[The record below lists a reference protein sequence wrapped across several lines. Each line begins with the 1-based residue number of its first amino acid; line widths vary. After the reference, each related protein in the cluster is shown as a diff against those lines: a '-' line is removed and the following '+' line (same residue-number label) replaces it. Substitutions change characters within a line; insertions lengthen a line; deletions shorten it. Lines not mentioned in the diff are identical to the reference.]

1 MKKNFLILLLAFSAT
16 VYGADTMHIELNT
29 KVFKKGDTL
38 EFKCSIPDFEKLKL
52 QRATLNVWIEDVEKT
67 HRWKYRYPMINGE
80 VSAALA
86 ITDKIPDGR
95 YAVNFLVQPGFL
107 KVTGEIVAHDKKDT
121 SIMYMMM
128 LKNKKGTYIDNTP
141 VAKDGSFR
149 LKSTLFADSAF
160 FVFTPAI
167 KAKRNYLAIAIET
180 PLDSAFTPVLYK
192 TSFITVGDASTL
204 GSKKADT
211 TGYAFLQEESEKASL
226 GNVTVTT
233 KYKSKVQQFDAEYY
247 SHGLFQNEGAILF
260 DGIEKKDIAR
270 SPTILQ
276 FIVNN
281 VTGLTQD
288 PDGGIF
294 WRQQPVQFYLDE
306 FAVSPEDLVFISP
319 ADIAMI
325 KAFRPPAHVGGDF
338 DLVSGAIAVYTKKGT
353 YLNDNKY
360 RHSFIV
366 KGYTNFES
374 KWQ

>member
-1 MKKNFLILLLAFSAT
+1 MKKNLLILLLAFTGT
-16 VYGADTMHIELNT
+16 VYGSDSLRIELNT
-29 KVFKKGDTL
+29 RKFNKGDTL
-38 EFKCSIPDFEKLKL
+38 DFKCTIPNFAELKL
-52 QRATLNVWIEDVEKT
+52 QRSTLNVWIEDLERT
-67 HRWKYRYPMINGE
+67 HRWKYRYPIIDGE
-80 VSAALA
+80 VSASLA

-107 KVTGEIVAHDKKDT
+107 KVTGEVVAHDKKDT

-141 VAKDGSFR
+141 VTAEGGFR
-149 LKSTLFADSAF
+149 LKSTLFLDSAF
-160 FVFTPAI
+160 FVFAPAN

-180 PLDSAFTPVLYK
+180 LLDSAFVPALYE
-192 TSFITVGDASTL
+192 THFISVGDVTAL
-204 GSKKADT
+204 GGKKTDT
-211 TGYAFLQEESEKASL
+211 THYTFSSEEADKL
-226 GNVTVTT
+226 LPDVTVTT

-247 SHGLFQNEGAILF
+247 SHGLFQNEGAIVF

-270 SPTILQ
+270 SSTIMQ
-276 FIVNN
+276 FIVSN
-281 VTGLTQD
+281 VTGLVED

>member
-1 MKKNFLILLLAFSAT
+1 MKKNLLILLFAFTGT
-16 VYGADTMHIELNT
+16 VYGSDSMRVELHT
-29 KVFKKGDTL
+29 TVFKRGDTL
-38 EFKCSIPDFEKLKL
+38 EFKCSVPDFAKLKL
-52 QRATLNVWIEDVEKT
+52 QRATLNVWIEDLEKT
-67 HRWKYRYPMINGE
+67 HRWKYRYPMIDGE

-95 YAVNFLVQPGFL
+95 YAVNFLIQPGFL
-107 KVTGEIVAHDKKDT
+107 KVTGEIVGHDKKDT

-141 VAKDGSFR
+141 VTKDGSFR

-160 FVFTPAI
+160 FVFTPAN

-192 TSFITVGDASTL
+192 TSFITVGDVSALTA
-204 GSKKADT
+204 KKTDT
-211 TGYAFLQEESEKASL
+211 TVYGFQWEESEKASL

-247 SHGLFQNEGAILF
+247 SHGLFQNEGAIVF

-270 SPTILQ
+270 SATIMQ
-276 FIVNN
+276 FIINN
-281 VTGLTQD
+281 VTGLIQD

-294 WRQQPVQFYLDE
+294 WRQAPVQFYLDE

-360 RHSFIV
+360 KHSFIV